1 MKVLVTGGSGY
12 IGSHTVVELLNCG
25 FEVVIIDD
33 FSNSSP
39 IALERVQAI
48 TGKEF
53 SFYNIDIA
61 DRVELAKVLEKEND
75 IKAVIHFA
83 AFKAVGESNQK
94 PLMYYKNNVAN
105 TITLLEELEKAGIHQ
120 FIFSSSATVYGDPDA
135 VPITEGFPTRAT
147 NPYGQS
153 KLTVEEILTDLA
165 KSNHKWSVGILRYFN
180 PVGAH
185 KSGLIG
191 EDPNG
196 LPNNL
201 VPFISQVAVGKLDKL
216 KVYGNDYNTP
226 DGTGVRDYIHVVDLA
241 KGHIKALTS
250 LNEKHGCFKYNLG
263 TGKGYSVLEMIKE
276 FELISGKEIPFDVV
290 DRRLG
295 DIAEC
300 WANASLA
307 QVELGWKAEKGLHEM
322 IEDSWNWQSKNP
334 NGYEG

>member
-1 MKVLVTGGSGY
+1 MKVLVTGGAGY

-25 FEVVIIDD
+25 FQVVIIDD

-39 IALERVQAI
+39 IALERVKVI

-61 DRVELAKVLEKEND
+61 DRVELAKVLEKENN
-75 IKAVIHFA
+75 ISAVIHFA

-185 KSGLIG
+185 NSGLIG

-216 KVYGNDYNTP
+216 KVYGNDYNTV

-250 LNEKHGCFKYNLG
+250 LSGKHGCFKYNLG
-263 TGKGYSVLEMIKE
+263 TGKGYSVLEMVKE
-276 FELISGKEIPFDVV
+276 FKLISGKEIPFEVV

-300 WANASLA
+300 WSNASLA
-307 QVELGWKAEKGLHEM
+307 QVELGWRAEKGLHEM